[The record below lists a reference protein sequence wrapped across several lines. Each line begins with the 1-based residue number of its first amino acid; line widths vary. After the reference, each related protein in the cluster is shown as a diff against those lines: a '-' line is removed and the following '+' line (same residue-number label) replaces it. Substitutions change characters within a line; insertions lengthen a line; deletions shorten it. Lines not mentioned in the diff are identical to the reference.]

1 MKTKNP
7 YDVFFDL
14 LIEERLEVI
23 MVIFMMDDADIIR
36 ILRDGLDA
44 DIVIFDPKTI
54 IDKSTFDN
62 PAQPPAGIS
71 WVIVNGEVAVEH
83 GQVTGATSGQVLRWG

>member
-1 MKTKNP
+1 MTSLPAQTFGLYRKG
-7 YDVFFDL
+7 
-14 LIEERLEVI
+14 
-23 MVIFMMDDADIIR
+23 

-54 IDKSTFDN
+54 IDRSTFDN
-62 PAQPPAGIS
+62 PAQSPAGIS

-83 GQVTGATSGQVLRWG
+83 GQVAGATSGQVLRRK